1 MCTTRI
7 LDLLRSFEESYDST
21 KDYQVTKKDGSV
33 FIGKIVD
40 FNKATPGELF
50 NDPDTGKIWDS
61 EEIIVNIF
69 ISTIS
74 DPAAIKINYRDI
86 LDIRPFVEN

>member
-7 LDLLRSFEESYDST
+7 LDLLKSFEESYDST
-21 KDYQVTKKDGSV
+21 QDYRITKKDGSV
-33 FIGKIVD
+33 FTGKIVD

-50 NDPDTGKIWDS
+50 YDPKTDSTWDS

-69 ISTIS
+69 VLTIS
-74 DPAAIKINYRDI
+74 DPVATKINYRDI
-86 LDIRPFVEN
+86 LDIRPFVDK